1 MVEYGYANI
10 ATGDPGITQ
19 NLLQINVYYK
29 SLNVRTVKENPVYE
43 EVICY
48 RII

>member
-1 MVEYGYANI
+1 MVEYGYANV
-10 ATGDPGITQ
+10 ASGDPGITQ

-29 SLNVRTVKENPVYE
+29 SLNVRTVREYPVYD

-48 RII
+48 GII